1 MPEQAV
7 QQAQLGSITIEASP
21 RDTALIIFTT
31 KELRGTAITI
41 ESTDGIKQQKPV
53 LEWMAGG
60 EKVYAATFT
69 TIQPGQ
75 YSIVWGNNTGHILL
89 EAGKITQTGIGVH
102 FSLPVKT
109 VSKYCPVD
117 EDDLQESKSYI
128 ILGIDRNTG
137 QQITVDDVSRCSGC
151 YIIGTQGVGKSSLLE
166 SMIYQDIARNH
177 AVIVL
182 DPHGQLIDNIISRME
197 ERQLWRVY
205 LLDLTD
211 EAYPFGFNIFACRDI
226 TDSRERT
233 TTRNRVA
240 GIFDKI
246 WPSENRGILLP
257 MILQAVTE
265 TLIEHIDSMTM
276 TDIPALLLDAD
287 YRAAKVATLRNRRL
301 KEFWQL
307 EYDTN
312 SVSVQRR
319 ETAPLRTRL
328 NDWLS
333 DQVITNIICQREAT
347 IDFRAAIENH
357 EIILIKLPVEQPGY
371 EHAAPIIGTMILS
384 QIYSATFS
392 FQDLPEE
399 ARPGFS
405 LYIDEFQYFATRDTA
420 RLFTG
425 ARKYKIRQT
434 LAHQTRVQ
442 LRLPEVETAT
452 LTANT
457 IVAFKVVPADSR
469 EVSPLFSD
477 IDLYPGVQHIP
488 RLRLSQLEKH
498 RSKAVSDFWYR
509 YIRLWEQA
517 DNKEGRRRREDGE
530 EWIEWP
536 TWNLGFRVVSYR
548 PHQLRAALSL
558 IEDLFYHAMLTKDID
573 EDKFQSLQEL
583 IVNWYSPMEALDFIA
598 DLIEAVEALIQEPIG
613 ERKETNKAAIEDY
626 LLHLEKRHALA
637 SIGQTTY
644 QMKTLP
650 LNPGVASYELDHRI
664 ATIQS
669 QTRDRYCRSREE
681 VEAELGS
688 IDEDAQATEP
698 PQSNRLQTLAN
709 SEPRFALLEMRGGI
723 EKFIDLLYEKFIP
736 IDAKTDR
743 KLLTP
748 KVQRLRKQGI
758 LDDSLAETLLEIIK
772 IANRAIHNQAV
783 IKPEQV
789 LPLIK
794 PYREAIDALTLL
806 LKPDVEKNTW
816 KRFEPLD

>member
-7 QQAQLGSITIEASP
+7 QQAQIGSITIEVGA
-21 RDTALIIFTT
+21 RDAALIVYTT
-31 KELRGTAITI
+31 RELRGTTITL
-41 ESTDGIKQQKPV
+41 ESTNGAKQQKPV
-53 LEWMAGG
+53 LEWMTGR
-60 EKVYAATFT
+60 EKVFAATFT
-69 TIQPGQ
+69 TLQPGH
-75 YSIVWGNNTGHILL
+75 YSMAWGKNSGQVLL
-89 EAGKITQTGIGVH
+89 EAGKITQTGIGIH

-109 VSKYCPVD
+109 VSKYSPTD
-117 EDDLQESKSYI
+117 EDNLQESKSYI
-128 ILGIDRNTG
+128 DLGTDRFTG

-166 SMIYQDIARNH
+166 GMIYQDIARNH

-197 ERQLWRVY
+197 ESHLWQVY

-240 GIFDKI
+240 SIFDKI
-246 WPSENRGILLP
+246 WPSENRGLLLP
-257 MILQAVTE
+257 MLLQAVTE
-265 TLIEHIDSMTM
+265 TLIEHADSMTM
-276 TDIPALLLDAD
+276 ADIPALLLDAN
-287 YRAAKVATLRNRRL
+287 YRAAKVATLRNKRL

-312 SVSVQRR
+312 SASVQRR

-347 IDFRAAIENH
+347 IDFREAIENQ

-384 QIYSATFS
+384 QIYAATFS
-392 FQDLPEE
+392 FQDVPEA

-452 LTANT
+452 LTAHSV
-457 IVAFKVVPADSR
+457 IAFKVVPADSR
-469 EVSPLFSD
+469 EVSPLFSH
-477 IDLYPGVQHIP
+477 IDLYPGLQHIP
-488 RLRLSQLEKH
+488 RLDLKDLRKH
-498 RSKAVSDFWYR
+498 RNKAVSDFWAKYVR
-509 YIRLWEQA
+509 RWQEA

-536 TWNLGFRVVSYR
+536 TWDLGFRVVSYR
-548 PHQLRAALSL
+548 PHQVRAALSL
-558 IEDLFYHAMLTKDID
+558 VEDLFYHAMLTKDID
-573 EDKFQSLQEL
+573 DDTLQSLQEL
-583 IVNWYSPMEALDFIA
+583 IVNWYSPIEALEFIA
-598 DLIEAVEALIQEPIG
+598 DLSEAVEALIKEPIG

-626 LLHLEKRHALA
+626 LIHLEKRHALA

-650 LNPGVASYELDHRI
+650 LNPGVASYELDYRI

-688 IDEDAQATEP
+688 IESDEQEVTK
-698 PQSNRLQTLAN
+698 QSDNVEELAVSN
-709 SEPRFALLEMRGGI
+709 PSLALAKIRMDI
-723 EKFIDLLYEKFIP
+723 EKLIKALYAQSAPQKAKKAP
-736 IDAKTDR
+736 IG
-743 KLLTP
+743 LSP
-748 KVQRLRKQGI
+748 MVQSLRKQGI
-758 LDDSLAETLLEIIK
+758 LDISLATTLQEIIT
-772 IANRAIHNQAV
+772 IANAALHGETIEPEQATRAISLSHD
-783 IKPEQV
+783 
-789 LPLIK
+789 
-794 PYREAIDALTLL
+794 AIEALTHL
-806 LKPDVEKNTW
+806 LKLGAEKSTW
-816 KRFEPLD
+816 ERFEPLD